1 MENTMMKNIQQQ
13 LKFQEEEEDRMDD
26 EEIDDQELE
35 DGIDAQI
42 IYN

>member
-1 MENTMMKNIQQQ
+1 MGNPMMKNIQQQ

>member
-1 MENTMMKNIQQQ
+1 MKNLQQQ
-13 LKFQEEEEDRMDD
+13 LKYKEEEEDRLDD
-26 EEIDDQELE
+26 EEIDNQELE